1 MQKSVVF
8 LYSQLKQKMKLK
20 ILFTIASKIKYLGIN
35 LMKNM
40 QNLCTE
46 DYKTMQIEILE
57 YANIEREHTHEL

>member
-1 MQKSVVF
+1 
-8 LYSQLKQKMKLK
+8 MKLK

-35 LMKNM
+35 LMKNV

-57 YANIEREHTHEL
+57 